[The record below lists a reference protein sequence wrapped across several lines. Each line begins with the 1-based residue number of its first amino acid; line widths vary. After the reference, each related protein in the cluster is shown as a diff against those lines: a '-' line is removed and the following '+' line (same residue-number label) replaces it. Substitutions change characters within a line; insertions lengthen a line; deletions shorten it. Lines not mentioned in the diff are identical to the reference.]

1 MDGMELA
8 LACREYADNKKAEE
22 IMVLDMREVSTI
34 TDYFVIASGTS
45 APHVRAIWN
54 EIVDGLK
61 QDHQLTP
68 PPPEGAQYNTWVVI
82 DYFDVIVHVMSHETR
97 QKYDLEGLWNDAAV
111 IEPAVTT
118 GS

>member
-1 MDGMELA
+1 MDGLELA

-22 IMVLDMREVSTI
+22 ITVLDVREVSSI

-45 APHVRAIWN
+45 VPHVRAIWN

-61 QDHQLTP
+61 QDHQLTS
-68 PPPEGAQYNTWVVI
+68 PPPEGEQYNTWVVI
-82 DYFDVIVHVMSHETR
+82 DYFDVIVHVMSYETR
-97 QKYDLEGLWNDAAV
+97 EKYDLEGLWNDAEV
-111 IEPAVTT
+111 IEPAVTS

>member
-1 MDGMELA
+1 MDGLKLA
-8 LACREYADNKKAEE
+8 STCREYASAKKAED
-22 IMVLDMREVSTI
+22 IVVLDVHEVSSI

-68 PPPEGAQYNTWVVI
+68 PPPEGAQCNTWVVI
-82 DYFDVIVHVMSHETR
+82 DYFDVIVHVMSRETR
-97 QKYDLEGLWNDAAV
+97 EKYDLEGLWNDAAI
-111 IEPAVTT
+111 IEPEVMS

>member
-1 MDGMELA
+1 MDGLELA
-8 LACREYADNKKAEE
+8 SACREYADNKKAEDFV
-22 IMVLDMREVSTI
+22 VLDVREVSSI

-68 PPPEGAQYNTWVVI
+68 PPPEGSLHNTWVVI
-82 DYFDVIVHVMSHETR
+82 DYFDVIVHVMNCETR
-97 QKYDLEGLWNDAAV
+97 EKYDLEGLWNDAVV
-111 IEPAVTT
+111 IEPEVMS

>member
-1 MDGMELA
+1 MDGLELA
-8 LACREYADNKKAEE
+8 LACREYADVKKAED
-22 IMVLDMREVSTI
+22 IVVLDVHEVSSI
-34 TDYFVIASGTS
+34 TAFFVIASGTS
-45 APHVRAIWN
+45 APPVRAIWN

-97 QKYDLEGLWNDAAV
+97 QQYDLEGLWNDAEL
-111 IEPAVTT
+111 IESEVTA

>member
-1 MDGMELA
+1 MEGQALA
-8 LACREYADNKKAEE
+8 LACREYADDKKAGNLL
-22 IMVLDMREVSTI
+22 VLDVREVSTI

-82 DYFDVIVHVMSHETR
+82 DYFDVIVHVMLESVR
-97 QKYDLEGLWNDAAV
+97 DQYDLEGLWNDAGV
-111 IEPAVTT
+111 VEPA
-118 GS
+118 GLADS

>member
-1 MDGMELA
+1 MDGLELA
-8 LACREYADNKKAEE
+8 LACREYADAKKAVD
-22 IMVLDMREVSTI
+22 IVVLDVHEVSSI
-34 TDYFVIASGTS
+34 TDFFVVASGTS

-68 PPPEGAQYNTWVVI
+68 PSPEGAQYNNWVVI
-82 DYFDVIVHVMSHETR
+82 DCFDVIVHVMSRDTR
-97 QKYDLEGLWNDAAV
+97 EKYDLEGLWNDAAL
-111 IEPAVTT
+111 IEPTVTT